1 MEIVKFED
9 RYSQGVIELWNQAC
23 QSEMPYKPFTKE
35 SFTKTFLNNPE
46 FDYNGTFVALEDE
59 KVIGFANGIYRKK
72 LLPGETF
79 EKEPGYITF
88 VLVDNAYRGKGIGT
102 LLLDNIEL
110 FLKNRGKN
118 CIYILFFNPIS
129 LSWYIPDTDGHDH
142 PDSPGVDLGSSAFTF
157 L

>member
-1 MEIVKFED
+1 M
-9 RYSQGVIELWNQAC
+9 
-23 QSEMPYKPFTKE
+23 
-35 SFTKTFLNNPE
+35 
-46 FDYNGTFVALEDE
+46 ALEDE

-110 FLKNRGKN
+110 FLKNRDASSFEVKK
-118 CIYILFFNPIS
+118 IIFKYALILGNQPKVPIE
-129 LSWYIPDTDGHDH
+129 LFPKDWPEFRANLVYKKIRRLIT
-142 PDSPGVDLGSSAFTF
+142 
-157 L
+157 